1 MNKSIDIK
9 EVEETIEKKIRKS
22 AVCIGFDVA
31 EHFTG
36 ICILRT
42 DNTKIY
48 IDKLDKITTSPKDDI
63 IHRMEF
69 FINSLDK
76 FKQDLKYKE
85 YKIVSVEDCW
95 FGANVECLK
104 HLARFSALVWIVFR
118 KYADYIFFILPNS
131 ARAAIKFNKNKQ
143 IEESNITA
151 AVYSRDT
158 KNKAGKLLHKK
169 GEKKKIDI
177 KELVSEYLTMTFGV
191 TIEDLDEMDAFVLA
205 LTGLT
210 K

>member
-1 MNKSIDIK
+1 MQTLLIKDIESTVNK
-9 EVEETIEKKIRKS
+9 TIRKN
-22 AVCIGFDVA
+22 AICIGVDVA

-42 DNTKIY
+42 DTTKIY
-48 IDKLDKITTSPKDDI
+48 IDKLCKIETNSKDDI
-63 IHRMEF
+63 IHRMES

-85 YKIVSVEDCW
+85 YKIIAVEDCW

-131 ARAAIKFNKNKQ
+131 ARAQIKFNKNKQ
-143 IEESNITA
+143 QGESNIEA
-151 AVYSRDT
+151 AVYTRDT

-177 KELVSEYLTMTFGV
+177 KELVQEYLTMEFGV
-191 TIEDLDEMDAFVLA
+191 TIEDNDEADAFVLSLA
-205 LTGLT
+205 GLL